1 VCRGALSALAAVMRG
16 LCEAPIR
23 IAKAAVS
30 GAQAIVRVAQI
41 AFNKAAAL
49 VKIVIAKV
57 EEAVKFVSNFQLK
70 SISFTGGFKSM
81 KVTLGATFIMSG
93 RPKHF
98 KLTLDMGPIVKSFG
112 NMAKAWLKKVFEAV
126 INGIKNFV
134 NNLKN
139 KIMRIKIAMDVDTA
153 TVLTQMDPQ
162 ARVLLEADMAVVSA
176 QMDAELFQAN
186 QKIYGASSKLEGA
199 VSDATLKHTK
209 TVALAVQHAHR
220 KWKEHEQKCL
230 DAERA
235 DIKTKTTP
243 KADVNDEDA
252 KVEVP
257 ADPKMNQE
265 FEL

>member
-1 VCRGALSALAAVMRG
+1 
-16 LCEAPIR
+16 
-23 IAKAAVS
+23 
-30 GAQAIVRVAQI
+30 
-41 AFNKAAAL
+41 
-49 VKIVIAKV
+49 
-57 EEAVKFVSNFQLK
+57 
-70 SISFTGGFKSM
+70 
-81 KVTLGATFIMSG
+81 
-93 RPKHF
+93 
-98 KLTLDMGPIVKSFG
+98 
-112 NMAKAWLKKVFEAV
+112 
-126 INGIKNFV
+126 
-134 NNLKN
+134 
-139 KIMRIKIAMDVDTA
+139 MDFDTA
-153 TVLTQMDPQ
+153 SVLTQMDPQ

-186 QKIYGASSKLEGA
+186 QKIYGASSKLECA

-252 KVEVP
+252 KVKVP

-265 FEL
+265 